1 MTGALIG
8 KPAAVFTSTS
18 SLHGG
23 QETTLISMMLP
34 LLHHGMLLLGVP
46 YSETTLLHTAS
57 GGTPYGA
64 SHLAGPE
71 SKLPLSE
78 DEKRICRTQ
87 GRRVA
92 ETAQRLLARRLMPS
106 QLPLGIEL
114 KPAVDF
120 SSFILG
126 RNGEA
131 VARLR
136 NNQDPFIYLWG
147 KPGCGKSHLLQAV
160 CGQQSSLGNHCAYI
174 PLAEIGALQP
184 AMLEGL
190 ESMDLVC
197 LDDLEQLAGAAAW
210 ELALFNLFNQLRE
223 RHAQLLITA
232 HLPPAQLPIKLRDLA
247 SRLTWGPCYHLTAL
261 DDDGRL
267 ELLIR
272 HAQAARSGTLQR
284 HRQVP
289 AAAHSPGHSPADPG
303 GRAAGSGVTR
313 RPAPSDHTVCAESPR
328 LVTGIILT

>member
-1 MTGALIG
+1 
-8 KPAAVFTSTS
+8 
-18 SLHGG
+18 
-23 QETTLISMMLP
+23 
-34 LLHHGMLLLGVP
+34 
-46 YSETTLLHTAS
+46 
-57 GGTPYGA
+57 
-64 SHLAGPE
+64 
-71 SKLPLSE
+71 
-78 DEKRICRTQ
+78 
-87 GRRVA
+87 
-92 ETAQRLLARRLMPS
+92 MPS

-147 KPGCGKSHLLQAV
+147 MSGCGKSHLLQAV

-174 PLAEIGALQP
+174 PLAEITALQP
-184 AMLEGL
+184 AILEGL
-190 ESMDLVC
+190 EQLDLVC
-197 LDDLEQLAGAAAW
+197 LDDIEQLAGTAAW

-272 HAQAARSGTLQR
+272 HAHQRGLELANDTASFLLQR
-284 HRQVP
+284 IPRDIHYLTQVVEQLDQASL
-289 AAAHSPGHSPADPG
+289 AAQ
-303 GRAAGSGVTR
+303 R
-313 RPAPSDHTVCAESPR
+313 R
-328 LVTGIILT
+328 LTIPFVRKVLGL